1 MQFKLSQTLKW
12 SLWTLHL
19 SLNSPFLVFVT
30 LCVNFVFVFV
40 CVCIFHICE
49 QCAEKLSSHTTPVA
63 VPTICCG
70 CFQIQLHIDPNP
82 RCRCHNTEEYR
93 IQNME
98 EYRIRRILAN
108 TWTCYEAKH
117 SNHQIQLDIDLM
129 PRCCSSHQD
138 TLQNFE
144 GLILRCWGK
153 SSILCQQNS
162 DAL

>member
-12 SLWTLHL
+12 SLCTLHL
-19 SLNSPFLVFVT
+19 PLNSPFLVFVT

-70 CFQIQLHIDPNP
+70 CFQIQLHIDPNTH
-82 RCRCHNTEEYR
+82 CRCHNTEEYR

-98 EYRIRRILAN
+98 EYRIQKN
-108 TWTCYEAKH
+108 TCK
-117 SNHQIQLDIDLM
+117 NMNLL
-129 PRCCSSHQD
+129 
-138 TLQNFE
+138 
-144 GLILRCWGK
+144 
-153 SSILCQQNS
+153 
-162 DAL
+162 